1 MYNAE
6 LLLKVVALVVFF
18 HALVLCGAEKTA
30 PASISD
36 PLLERARN
44 GEAQAQLEAGFAFYR
59 SNNPVRAAYWFQAA
73 AKQGI
78 AEAQY
83 NAGRCYLAGY
93 GVEKNLHQALDFFK
107 LASEHDLP
115 PAQLE
120 TAKLL
125 LNGIAAVPES
135 SPPRKAIE
143 PDEKTAVALL
153 EKAAA
158 KRYTPAMTVY
168 AEYLIKKYRQ
178 QKPQKII
185 ALLEMAITGGDR
197 NAPVMLA
204 DFLLNRTDQYRDEIR
219 ARRLLENSAADNPEA
234 MAKLA
239 FAVEHGFGA
248 PPEPEKAF
256 KLYSEAL
263 KKVFIPLAAAR
274 LANYYYSGSSGV
286 KQDIQHALKLYTQA
300 AAAGIPEAITQ
311 LAVCSKNGI
320 GMKADKANAFELFF
334 QAAKMDHAPAQY
346 ELGVC
351 FANGEGTVADQKGAF
366 YWFNQA
372 AMRYEPRALLESGK
386 RYLYGNGTEID
397 AEKAVAYL
405 EQAYANGMNEAAVL
419 LEEARRKS
427 RNSVNIKPQ
436 ELPKFGL

>member
-59 SNNPVRAAYWFQAA
+59 NNNPVRAAYWFQAA

-125 LNGIAAVPES
+125 LNGIAAVPEAT
-135 SPPRKAIE
+135 PPRKVIE

-158 KRYTPAMTVY
+158 KRYFNKELSELTTGEA
-168 AEYLIKKYRQ
+168 
-178 QKPQKII
+178 
-185 ALLEMAITGGDR
+185 ALLVGLIPSPGNYNPFVNPG
-197 NAPVMLA
+197 
-204 DFLLNRTDQYRDEIR
+204 R
-219 ARRLLENSAADNPEA
+219 ARERRNLVLQVMHDQGYISDEDLAKAKAEPLPEKEPTAQGDKPGYTNTVSHPTDFNAMMNSA
-234 MAKLA
+234 
-239 FAVEHGFGA
+239 G
-248 PPEPEKAF
+248 
-256 KLYSEAL
+256 
-263 KKVFIPLAAAR
+263 R
-274 LANYYYSGSSGV
+274 
-286 KQDIQHALKLYTQA
+286 
-300 AAAGIPEAITQ
+300 
-311 LAVCSKNGI
+311 
-320 GMKADKANAFELFF
+320 
-334 QAAKMDHAPAQY
+334 
-346 ELGVC
+346 
-351 FANGEGTVADQKGAF
+351 
-366 YWFNQA
+366 
-372 AMRYEPRALLESGK
+372 
-386 RYLYGNGTEID
+386 
-397 AEKAVAYL
+397 
-405 EQAYANGMNEAAVL
+405 
-419 LEEARRKS
+419 
-427 RNSVNIKPQ
+427 
-436 ELPKFGL
+436 